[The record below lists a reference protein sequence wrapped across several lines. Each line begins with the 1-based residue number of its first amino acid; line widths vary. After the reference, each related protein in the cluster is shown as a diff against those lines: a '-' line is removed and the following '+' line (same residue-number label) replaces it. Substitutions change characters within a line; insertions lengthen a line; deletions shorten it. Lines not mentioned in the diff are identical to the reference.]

1 MMIAIA
7 ASMSGVSGSE
17 STSQP
22 SATATVGL
30 TNWWVTTVEI
40 GSFSSS
46 QT

>member
-1 MMIAIA
+1 MIAIA
-7 ASMSGVSGSE
+7 TSISGVSRSE

-22 SATATVGL
+22 SATATTGL
-30 TNWWVTTVEI
+30 TNWCVTTVEI